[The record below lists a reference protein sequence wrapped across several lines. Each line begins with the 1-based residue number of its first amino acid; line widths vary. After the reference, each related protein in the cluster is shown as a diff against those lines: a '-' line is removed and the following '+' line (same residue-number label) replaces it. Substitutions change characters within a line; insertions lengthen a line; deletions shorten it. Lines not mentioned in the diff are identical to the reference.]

1 MYSIGFDSINTAK
14 EDCRSPLCNKVK
26 PQNKNTC
33 VYDKLASYEVNMC
46 NCLGLLKNKI

>member
-14 EDCRSPLCNKVK
+14 EGCRSPLCNKVK

-33 VYDKLASYEVNMC
+33 VYDKLTSYEFNIRS
-46 NCLGLLKNKI
+46 CLGLLKSKI